1 MAIKESALGVL
12 SGLFLGTGTLTTAVG
27 GMGPVAADIGQVMAS
42 AISQPEALAFMFAF
56 TFNVPCM
63 ASVAATYGETH
74 SGKWTALMIA
84 FYFCASLALAF
95 VVFHVS
101 SLFLG

>member
-1 MAIKESALGVL
+1 MCHAWPRWRLP
-12 SGLFLGTGTLTTAVG
+12 TA
-27 GMGPVAADIGQVMAS
+27 
-42 AISQPEALAFMFAF
+42 
-56 TFNVPCM
+56 
-63 ASVAATYGETH
+63 TH

>member
-1 MAIKESALGVL
+1 
-12 SGLFLGTGTLTTAVG
+12 
-27 GMGPVAADIGQVMAS
+27 
-42 AISQPEALAFMFAF
+42 
-56 TFNVPCM
+56 M